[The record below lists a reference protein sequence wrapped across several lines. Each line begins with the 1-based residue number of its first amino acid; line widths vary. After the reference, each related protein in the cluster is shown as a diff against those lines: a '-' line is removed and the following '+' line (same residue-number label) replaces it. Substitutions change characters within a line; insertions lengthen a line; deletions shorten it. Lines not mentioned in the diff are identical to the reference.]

1 MSRNKLQKVLDIKFI
16 IAVIII
22 ILLCAVLVYTRK
34 EAKSNYV
41 SDEKI
46 TEIGFENIG
55 VGFHAGFGAVQ
66 IHHMDPLRPGLPEGL
81 RGSQGILRHPVGGGE
96 IPLHQPHAL
105 AVLYVDS
112 GENQHSGDQSFL
124 TVAGPPF

>member
-1 MSRNKLQKVLDIKFI
+1 MQREMPAAKYSSGHIPDPAAQLHLEA
-16 IAVIII
+16 AVP
-22 ILLCAVLVYTRK
+22 RH
-34 EAKSNYV
+34 
-41 SDEKI
+41 
-46 TEIGFENIG
+46 GFENIG